1 MTEQH
6 IRQTH
11 LTPDE
16 IEAAADPSATLPE
29 PRREHVRAC
38 ASCAGEVAELRR
50 LSAALAALPS
60 LAPRAGFSD
69 RVMARVS
76 LPVPWHRRLAAA
88 VRERSAAGIGIAA
101 TLAAL
106 IGGAGLWAVQFPEL
120 RPMALVG
127 WLAGHAGDLL
137 WQVTLAAGRTA
148 YAMGFTDVAA
158 ALQADFSLA
167 SALAALATIALVGIG
182 AATVMIRLVR
192 YELPELVRAR

>member
-16 IEAAADPSATLPE
+16 IEAAADPTVRLAE
-29 PRREHVRAC
+29 ARREHVRAC
-38 ASCAGEVAELRR
+38 AECAGEVAELRR
-50 LSAALAALPS
+50 LSAALAALPA
-60 LAPRAGFSD
+60 LEPRADFTD

-106 IGGAGLWAVQFPEL
+106 VAGAGLWAVEFPEL
-120 RPMALVG
+120 RPLALAG
-127 WLAGHAGDLL
+127 WLAGHAGDVL
-137 WQVTLAAGRTA
+137 WQATMWAGRAA
-148 YAMGFTDVAA
+148 YAMGFTDLAS
-158 ALQADFSLA
+158 ALQADLSLT
-167 SALAALATIALVGIG
+167 SALAALATIVLVGIG

-192 YELPELVRAR
+192 TEPAELARAQ

>member
-38 ASCAGEVAELRR
+38 AECGGELAELRR
-50 LSAALAALPS
+50 LSAALAALPA
-60 LAPRAGFSD
+60 LAPRAGFTD

-106 IGGAGLWAVQFPEL
+106 LAGGGLWAVEFPEL
-120 RPMALVG
+120 RPLALVG
-127 WLAGHAGDLL
+127 WLAGHAGTLL

-148 YAMGFTDVAA
+148 YAMGFTDLAGA
-158 ALQADFSLA
+158 FQADFSPV
-167 SALAALATIALVGIG
+167 SALAALATIALVGVG
-182 AATVMIRLVR
+182 AAAVMIRLVR
-192 YELPELVRAR
+192 SEPSELVRAR